1 MTLDPFYPNLLIF
14 NRTQDLKTELD
25 GDFVKLN
32 PSPIWISIKETC
44 GEIRFEI
51 LCFFLFFVNKKQ
63 PPRSYFIRNV

>member
-32 PSPIWISIKETC
+32 PSPIWISIKETR

-51 LCFFLFFVNKKQ
+51 LCFFIFCK
-63 PPRSYFIRNV
+63 